1 MALKAAID
9 LGILELMGKA
19 SEEEGLTQLTSEEV
33 AARLHARNPDAPALL
48 ERLLRLLASHSI
60 LTCTTTGNNNDNHGN
75 VRWRYGLGNE
85 AKFLFGSENDGS
97 FGPLLQ
103 TLQDKVCME
112 PWYHLKDVVLEGGN
126 PFHRAYGV
134 NFFDYHKDP
143 RFNNLFNK
151 AMHHHSAVIMK
162 KILETYNGFEGLSSL
177 VDVGGGSGA
186 NLSLIKAKH
195 PHIRCINFDL
205 PHVIE
210 GAPKF
215 PGIQPVGGDMFA
227 SVPTS
232 DAIFMKWILH
242 DWNDG
247 HCLKLLENCWKALPE
262 KGKVIVMEMIVPE
275 TIDNC
280 LRTSAVFQLDLLM
293 LTMTHGGKERTEK
306 EFEGLAKAA
315 GFIGIKAI
323 YCACNFWIIG
333 FYKDKSTN
341 NCLQYKLS

>member
-1 MALKAAID
+1 MSTGSELEEEACLSAWLLTSGSVLPMALKAAID

-103 TLQDKVCME
+103 TLQD
-112 PWYHLKDVVLEGGN
+112 
-126 PFHRAYGV
+126 
-134 NFFDYHKDP
+134 KDP

-262 KGKVIVMEMIVPE
+262 KGK
-275 TIDNC
+275 
-280 LRTSAVFQLDLLM
+280 LDLLM